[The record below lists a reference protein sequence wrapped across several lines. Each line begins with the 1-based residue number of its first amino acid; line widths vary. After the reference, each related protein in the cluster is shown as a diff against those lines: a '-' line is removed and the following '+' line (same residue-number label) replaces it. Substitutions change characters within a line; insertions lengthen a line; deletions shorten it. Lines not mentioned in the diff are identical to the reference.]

1 MDGDQQMSDRTTSQE
16 NSQTTERPKSNTPPR
31 DERAAE
37 VVVADAID
45 TAAAA
50 MDRIADY
57 DQAAAD
63 DLARAVTLAVY
74 RESRARQIAE
84 RTVADTEMGA
94 VADKKRKLRG
104 RLLAVLEDTLGTPTV
119 GEVPSD
125 RPGVTA
131 YARPVGVVGALVPS
145 TNPAPTVAN
154 VALLALRGRNAV
166 VFSAAPSSLGVVQ
179 LTVTAI
185 REELTRLGAPADLV
199 QVLPAPANKAR
210 AHALLDQADLVQ
222 VTGSSANVAAG
233 ERCGTPN
240 YCVGEGN
247 LVAIVD
253 ETVTPDR
260 VADDIV
266 AGLTF
271 DHSITCVGESNLVVH
286 EAVADSL
293 VAALESRGG
302 DRCSTAER
310 DRLEAVLFPDG
321 SLNRSL
327 VGAPAA
333 DLVAAADIDI
343 EAPGDADRERTGE
356 TEGTASDGPE
366 FLLVEAAGVGP
377 DHPLTGEKL
386 TNVLTVHRVGSFP
399 AALTRTTRLLEYE
412 GAGHSCVVH
421 TSETTR
427 AERAGHEL
435 PVCRIAVNQ
444 TALGPAGTATNGLHT
459 TYSLGGGPWA
469 GNQLEE
475 NLSVEQFITTTRVA
489 YPLKREEPD
498 PASLLG
504 PVAEGPITPHA
515 AADTAEAAPD
525 EPGDKS
531 VLARLLGLGG

>member
-1 MDGDQQMSDRTTSQE
+1 
-16 NSQTTERPKSNTPPR
+16 
-31 DERAAE
+31 
-37 VVVADAID
+37 
-45 TAAAA
+45 

-74 RESRARQIAE
+74 RESRARRIAE
-84 RTVADTEMGA
+84 RTVADTGMGT
-94 VADKKRKLRG
+94 VADKQRKLRG
-104 RLLAVLEDTLGTPTV
+104 RMLAVLEDTLDTPTV

-131 YARPVGVVGALVPS
+131 YARPVGVVGALIPS

-179 LTVTAI
+179 HTVTAI
-185 REELTRLGAPADLV
+185 RGELTRLGAPAELV

-210 AHALLDQADLVQ
+210 AHELLERADLVQ

-247 LVAIVD
+247 LVAVVD
-253 ETVTPDR
+253 ETVTPER

-271 DHSITCVGESNLVVH
+271 DNSITCVGESNLVVH
-286 EAVADSL
+286 EGVIDQL
-293 VAALESRGG
+293 LAALESRGG
-302 DRCSTAER
+302 YRCSAAER
-310 DRLEAVLFPDG
+310 DRLETALFPDG

-327 VGAPAA
+327 VGAPAS
-333 DLVAAADIDI
+333 DLAAAADIDTA
-343 EAPGDADRERTGE
+343 APGDADGE
-356 TEGTASDGPE
+356 STAAPSDDPE
-366 FLLVEAAGVGP
+366 FLLVEATGVGP

-386 TNVLTVHRVGSFP
+386 TNVLTVHRVASFP
-399 AALTRTTRLLEYE
+399 AALTHTGRLLEYE

-421 TSETTR
+421 TSESVR
-427 AERAGHEL
+427 AERAGQEL
-435 PVCRIAVNQ
+435 PVCRLAVNQ

-475 NLSVEQFITTTRVA
+475 NLSAEQFITTTRVA
-489 YPLKREEPD
+489 YPLEREAPD
-498 PASLLG
+498 PVSLLE
-504 PVAEGPITPHA
+504 PVADEPVASHA
-515 AADTAEAAPD
+515 AADPADSDATPD
-525 EPGDKS
+525 EPGAES